1 MVYKQIE
8 KKNIEFSEIAKI
20 TGMLIDLEI
29 LELDEVIEML
39 EDEDVLAERIKEA
52 LEVIYESESGN

>member
-1 MVYKQIE
+1 
-8 KKNIEFSEIAKI
+8 
-20 TGMLIDLEI
+20 MLIDLEI